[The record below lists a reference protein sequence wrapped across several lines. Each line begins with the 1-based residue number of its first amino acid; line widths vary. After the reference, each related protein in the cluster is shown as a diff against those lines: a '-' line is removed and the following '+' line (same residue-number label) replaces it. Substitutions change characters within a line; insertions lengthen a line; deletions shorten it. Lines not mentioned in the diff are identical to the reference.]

1 MSALTSFDALH
12 EPQSEDPPENVLSKI
27 FQRVKSTLST
37 SHTAPTPTP
46 PTSTAT
52 TTGVFPSSSSS
63 DRVNTTSASSSST
76 SLHAGST
83 ADAHLTTILNSAGG
97 NSNSNN
103 GISQLATVGQS
114 DQYLSRIHDKA
125 SSTTSSSTSTTGTS
139 ETGSWVVTSDS
150 ATSSNNN
157 SNNNGGTKTTLPNS
171 SNNNTGARHG
181 VLSTVDN
188 SMDKASVVRR
198 SYPATTSSTAPKRAS
213 SLFKVSTLDHS
224 IVQSDDTAPLSSL
237 APPVMSFSPAF
248 GGPSESVGAVMNR
261 PIDRDNSTTRDY
273 IHQTLGAKDA
283 SYDSDA
289 RSIRSFSSGHHKG
302 NSLTKVIR
310 RLRGEGVNKDY
321 WMADENAK
329 ECFGCSASFFVFR
342 RKHHCRICGH
352 IFCSKCAN
360 KIIPGAKLGYEGY
373 LRVCNYCLDIMQQ
386 YEQPE
391 NGPSDYTPGSSWPTP
406 IPPNIHGHFSQ
417 QLPMSPSTNTNQQ
430 ADGTPLD
437 GIRKFLHAG
446 SNLFLARSRS
456 NTTTGDQ
463 IDGNIAPFRR
473 SLALEDGHM
482 NDSVLDPEIAPFMG
496 EEDDDDGD
504 DLWPSN
510 SPNPMGFLS
519 LHGPHNDPSSDDDF
533 SDYGPRDK
541 TTPLRAPRAEDIRDM
556 FAKDRSPIN
565 RRISIKGNRPN
576 RNLSLSLKT
585 RGLLRPDGVESARS
599 PMDIRPSSPFLTS
612 GSQSLMHTNRHSRAA
627 SMVTSAVELNSA
639 SLQHMRRL
647 LRQLL
652 TRFEIDSADG
662 WEDVIMKLVLKVSN
676 SIQILGIMDVMQVV
690 KIKKIPGGTAQ
701 DTLYIDGVVCTKN
714 LAHKQMSRT
723 LQNPR
728 ILILKFALEYQ
739 RIENHFISLEPIV
752 KQEKEYLQHLVARI
766 VALSPHVVIVEK
778 TVSRL
783 ALELL
788 LTHNV
793 AVAYNVKPEVT
804 EAIAHSTGADIIL
817 SFDKLGKEPR
827 LGTCGTFEVKTFVH
841 ELIPNK
847 RKSYMFFQDCPGNL
861 FCSLVLR
868 GGCLETLN
876 RIKKVVRLM
885 VWVSYHLKLETSLM
899 SDQFAMTS
907 AMRDSQ
913 MADEEKVDISPDLD
927 ISRLQ
932 EYLIPYKK
940 TILSASP
947 FVRFNPPFLL
957 VQMIDDAEKLK
968 KIEQSATPSS
978 LREIGN
984 AKITF
989 ATSSATAIVTKST
1002 GRSQDSGFV
1011 EGAYIDISNDFQS
1024 KSKAWEDFLSTNIGP
1039 PHIAPFA
1046 YQNLTCLFSNVCTVT
1061 KATCDGPII
1070 RLIQYYVLDS
1080 DVTLANYLEQIC
1092 WEANYI
1098 CPSSSCDRP
1107 LRDHQRIYAHG
1118 DAKVVVTIEQWDSL
1132 TALKKDSI
1140 MMWSRCKVCNV
1151 ETPQVYISDDTKNYS
1166 FGKFLELIFYQT
1178 NLTCRANFCP
1188 HDINRNHVR
1197 YFGVDT
1203 QLVRIERIPIRL
1215 YDINFPPMLVR
1226 CKPEFSARTKNQELD
1241 LVRSLITRYWD
1252 SVMERIK
1259 NCIFDVVHPSKI
1271 EAAKQELLEMSRNV
1285 VVEKKAILQLLQQT
1299 YLNSAPTDTLAL
1311 NMVRIKL
1318 YEKAVGWNKTF
1329 GDFAREYFNPDRD
1342 FRRRT
1347 SQLRRLF
1354 DEKEFPVASDR
1365 AHHAGLMN
1373 DLPMTLDFEGN
1384 IESPYEDSY
1393 DFTPSDLPYLGSSPT
1408 LDIAKPKVEQGDVAA
1423 LENAIQTATS
1433 QIAFP
1438 FMEPKVTRRLSMN
1451 LMQEFRPKLTQT
1463 LTSESIL
1470 TVTDEDLNEKTKP
1483 KESPMPPVIPRIP
1496 LPASRQTTR
1505 VSSRLSMVS
1514 LPTFDPMSLMHPDR
1528 KDMQNPRSGVAGS
1541 TGVVSILPV
1550 HSGQASPHGA
1560 MRNLGERMI
1569 IPLARTPTSERPGAI
1584 SSSPS
1589 TSGKNPFFFNK
1600 PRARRPSDMPS
1611 SGSSSTTTSAV
1622 STLAAHERGY
1632 PSTNNLSSATSLSN
1646 RRSLYLARAQGGGIP
1661 IPTTNPSS
1669 SDPPGRHVIGNRHRA
1684 QTQPTAGPN
1693 GNARG
1698 RYVNPLS
1705 NRIQRPLETKLPAI
1719 EVFSSVNEATKEESD
1734 DDEDYQSEGEGDEPY
1749 QPRRGYTFS
1758 LIQTDAMD
1766 EALGSEDPS
1775 TMEATASMRNTN
1787 GAGGAGPGQ
1796 GSGNGDDF
1804 FIDPIMMMFLGDDDY
1819 TEDQQQQHQQKQ
1831 QASSTTGGATTN
1843 ARNHNASSSTV
1854 GSPPTKSSSVNMSV
1868 TGTLTAALAA
1878 ASKLQQLSEVAEG
1891 VERGSLMK
1899 TLSNFWQDRNS
1910 PNFTPLEYPMQP
1922 FEHVFHYSQIIV
1934 REDEPSSIIA
1944 LTLSSPQYVDKLKGI
1959 FRGDSTDADNS
1970 NNATAP
1976 MSTSG
1981 TATPAEEPGSYDSN
1995 GNSLMSSA
2003 SATEGIYEDIQVF
2016 DDSLLSEPGTHM
2028 KFPFLDGSTMLYCKI
2043 FYMEQF
2049 HALRKAAGCEY
2060 SYIQSLARCMKW
2072 DTTGGK
2078 SGSSFL
2084 KTRDDRFIMKQLSKI
2099 ELEAFI
2105 KFAPHYFRYMQE
2117 AIYHKQPTVLA
2128 KIFGFYRVGYKHGA
2142 LGRSMNMDVLIMENL
2157 FYDRKNLQVY
2167 DLKGSRRNR
2176 FVQPSGKENEV
2187 LLDENFIE
2195 YMSESPFFIR
2205 EHAKMQLNQS
2215 LVNDSQFLQ
2224 RFNIMDYSLLVA
2236 IADDKKELLVGIVDF
2251 IRPFTWD
2258 KKLES
2263 WVKDAVGSKEPTI
2276 VSPAQYKKRF
2286 RSAMN
2291 RHLDMVPDR
2300 WFGIETYFVDST
2312 VHRSI
2317 GRSQQYQLIKDTE
2330 QEYDRQQQQ
2339 QQQQQ
2344 KELGPEGYEQQKKQG
2359 QMQLHQHHQYSYEQ
2373 QRQQANRQGKGPS
2386 RGGGPEISQQHAH
2399 RHGDHTH
2406 YHQHHQHHH
2415 SRYSTSLLTD
2425 ERDGSGLSSRP
2436 SSSIVN

>member
-1 MSALTSFDALH
+1 
-12 EPQSEDPPENVLSKI
+12 
-27 FQRVKSTLST
+27 
-37 SHTAPTPTP
+37 
-46 PTSTAT
+46 
-52 TTGVFPSSSSS
+52 
-63 DRVNTTSASSSST
+63 
-76 SLHAGST
+76 
-83 ADAHLTTILNSAGG
+83 
-97 NSNSNN
+97 
-103 GISQLATVGQS
+103 
-114 DQYLSRIHDKA
+114 
-125 SSTTSSSTSTTGTS
+125 
-139 ETGSWVVTSDS
+139 
-150 ATSSNNN
+150 
-157 SNNNGGTKTTLPNS
+157 
-171 SNNNTGARHG
+171 
-181 VLSTVDN
+181 
-188 SMDKASVVRR
+188 
-198 SYPATTSSTAPKRAS
+198 
-213 SLFKVSTLDHS
+213 
-224 IVQSDDTAPLSSL
+224 
-237 APPVMSFSPAF
+237 
-248 GGPSESVGAVMNR
+248 
-261 PIDRDNSTTRDY
+261 
-273 IHQTLGAKDA
+273 
-283 SYDSDA
+283 
-289 RSIRSFSSGHHKG
+289 
-302 NSLTKVIR
+302 
-310 RLRGEGVNKDY
+310 
-321 WMADENAK
+321 MADENAK

-360 KIIPGAKLGYEGY
+360 KIIPGVKLGYEGY
-373 LRVCNYCLDIMQQ
+373 LRVCNYCLEILQQ

-391 NGPSDYTPGSSWPTP
+391 DNPSDYTTGSSWPTP
-406 IPPNIHGHFSQ
+406 IPPSIHGHFPQ
-417 QLPMSPSTNTNQQ
+417 QLPVSPSINSSQP
-430 ADGTPLD
+430 DGTPLD
-437 GIRKFLHAG
+437 GIRKLFHAG

-463 IDGNIAPFRR
+463 IDGSTVPFRR

-496 EEDDDDGD
+496 EEDEGDGNE
-504 DLWPSN
+504 LWPSN

-519 LHGPHNDPSSDDDF
+519 LHGPHYDLSSDDDF
-533 SDYGPRDK
+533 SDYGPREK
-541 TTPLRAPRAEDIRDM
+541 APLRAPRAEDIRDM

-576 RNLSLSLKT
+576 RTLSLSLKT
-585 RGLLRPDGVESARS
+585 RGLLRSDGSESARS
-599 PMDIRPSSPFLTS
+599 PMDIRPSSPFLS
-612 GSQSLMHTNRHSRAA
+612 AGSQSLMHTNRHSRAA
-627 SMVTSAVELNSA
+627 SVVTSAVELNHA

-652 TRFEIDSADG
+652 TRFEIDNADG
-662 WEDVIMKLVLKVSN
+662 WDDVIMKLVLKVSN
-676 SIQILGIMDVMQVV
+676 SIQILRGMDVMQAV

-701 DTLYIDGVVCTKN
+701 DTLYINGVVCTKN

-752 KQEKEYLQHLVARI
+752 KQEKEYLQHLVTRI
-766 VALSPHVVIVEK
+766 VALNPNVVIVEK

-793 AVAYNVKPEVT
+793 AVAYNVKPEVS

-817 SFDKLGKEPR
+817 SFDKLAKEPR

-885 VWVSYHLKLETSLM
+885 VWVSYNLKLETSLM

-907 AMRDSQ
+907 AMQESQ
-913 MADEEKVDISPDLD
+913 MADEERVDISPDPD

-932 EYLIPYKK
+932 ESLIPYKR

-989 ATSSATAIVTKST
+989 ATSSATTVVSKST

-1039 PHIAPFA
+1039 PHIVPFA
-1046 YQNLTCLFSNVCTVT
+1046 YQNLACLFSKVCAVT
-1061 KATCDGPII
+1061 KTTCEGPDV
-1070 RLIQYYVLDS
+1070 RLIHYYVLKS
-1080 DVTLANYLEQIC
+1080 DVTLATYLEQIC
-1092 WEANYI
+1092 WESNYT
-1098 CPSSSCDRP
+1098 CTAPSCDRP

-1118 DAKVVVTIEQWDSL
+1118 DAKVMVTVEQWDST
-1132 TALKKDSI
+1132 TAAKKDSI
-1140 MMWSRCKVCNV
+1140 MMWSQCKVCNV
-1151 ETPQVYISDDTKNYS
+1151 RTPQVYISDDTRNYS

-1178 NLTCRANFCP
+1178 NLTCRAKICP
-1188 HDINRNHVR
+1188 HDINRNHIR
-1197 YFGVDT
+1197 YFGLDT
-1203 QLVRIERIPIRL
+1203 LLVKVERIPIRL

-1226 CKPEFSARTKNQELD
+1226 CKPEFSVRTKNQDLD

-1318 YEKAVGWNKTF
+1318 YEKAVVWNKTF

-1342 FRRRT
+1342 FRRSTT

-1354 DEKEFPVASDR
+1354 DEKEFPMASDR

-1373 DLPMTLDFEGN
+1373 DLPMTLDSDGN

-1393 DFTPSDLPYLGSSPT
+1393 DFIPSDLPYLGSSPT

-1423 LENAIQTATS
+1423 LESAIQTATS

-1451 LMQEFRPKLTQT
+1451 LMQEFRPKLTQA

-1470 TVTDEDLNEKTKP
+1470 SVTDEDLNERIRP
-1483 KESPMPPVIPRIP
+1483 KESPVAPVIPRIP
-1496 LPASRQTTR
+1496 LPVSRQTTR

-1514 LPTFDPMSLMHPDR
+1514 LPTFDPMSIMQPER
-1528 KDMQNPRSGVAGS
+1528 KDTYSPRSGGTGS
-1541 TGVVSILPV
+1541 AGVVSILQ
-1550 HSGQASPHGA
+1550 SSPHSA
-1560 MRNLGERMI
+1560 MKHLGDRMI
-1569 IPLARTPTSERPGAI
+1569 IPLARTPTSERPG
-1584 SSSPS
+1584 SSSVSPS

-1600 PRARRPSDMPS
+1600 PRSRRPSDMPTT
-1611 SGSSSTTTSAV
+1611 GSSSTTSSTV
-1622 STLAAHERGY
+1622 STLTAQEKGY
-1632 PSTNNLSSATSLSN
+1632 PSTNSLSSTSLSN
-1646 RRSLYLARAQGGGIP
+1646 RRSLYLARAQGGGVP
-1661 IPTTNPSS
+1661 IPTTNSS
-1669 SDPPGRHVIGNRHRA
+1669 SNDPPSRPIIGNRNRA
-1684 QTQPTAGPN
+1684 QTQPIPGPN

-1749 QPRRGYTFS
+1749 QPSRGYTFS

-1766 EALGSEDPS
+1766 EALGSEDLS
-1775 TMEATASMRNTN
+1775 TMEVTASMRNPGGAFGSA
-1787 GAGGAGPGQ
+1787 GAGQ
-1796 GSGNGDDF
+1796 GLGNADDF
-1804 FIDPIMMMFLGDDDY
+1804 FVDPIMMMFLGDDDY
-1819 TEDQQQQHQQKQ
+1819 STEQQQQQQQKQ
-1831 QASSTTGGATTN
+1831 QALSTTGGATTN
-1843 ARNHNASSSTV
+1843 ARNHNASSSSV
-1854 GSPPTKSSSVNMSV
+1854 GSPPIKSSSVNMSV

-1922 FEHVFHYSQIIV
+1922 FEHVFSYSQIIV
-1934 REDEPSSIIA
+1934 REDEPSSIVA
-1944 LTLSSPQYVDKLKGI
+1944 LTLSSPQYVEKLKGI
-1959 FRGDSTDADNS
+1959 FRGDLTDADNS

-1981 TATPAEEPGSYDSN
+1981 TATPAEEHAAGSYDSA
-1995 GNSLMSSA
+1995 GNSLMSSSA
-2003 SATEGIYEDIQVF
+2003 SANEGIYEDIQVF

-2072 DTTGGK
+2072 DTSGGK
-2078 SGSSFL
+2078 SGSAFL
-2084 KTRDDRFIMKQLSKI
+2084 KTRDDRFIMKQLSKV

-2105 KFAPHYFRYMQE
+2105 KFAPHYFKYMQE
-2117 AIYHKQPTVLA
+2117 AIYHKVRLLW
-2128 KIFGFYRVGYKHGA
+2128 IIYRMPY
-2142 LGRSMNMDVLIMENL
+2142 SC
-2157 FYDRKNLQVY
+2157 
-2167 DLKGSRRNR
+2167 
-2176 FVQPSGKENEV
+2176 
-2187 LLDENFIE
+2187 
-2195 YMSESPFFIR
+2195 R
-2205 EHAKMQLNQS
+2205 E
-2215 LVNDSQFLQ
+2215 
-2224 RFNIMDYSLLVA
+2224 
-2236 IADDKKELLVGIVDF
+2236 
-2251 IRPFTWD
+2251 
-2258 KKLES
+2258 
-2263 WVKDAVGSKEPTI
+2263 
-2276 VSPAQYKKRF
+2276 
-2286 RSAMN
+2286 
-2291 RHLDMVPDR
+2291 
-2300 WFGIETYFVDST
+2300 
-2312 VHRSI
+2312 
-2317 GRSQQYQLIKDTE
+2317 
-2330 QEYDRQQQQ
+2330 
-2339 QQQQQ
+2339 
-2344 KELGPEGYEQQKKQG
+2344 
-2359 QMQLHQHHQYSYEQ
+2359 
-2373 QRQQANRQGKGPS
+2373 
-2386 RGGGPEISQQHAH
+2386 RGHDIP
-2399 RHGDHTH
+2399 
-2406 YHQHHQHHH
+2406 Y
-2415 SRYSTSLLTD
+2415 
-2425 ERDGSGLSSRP
+2425 
-2436 SSSIVN
+2436 

>member
-1 MSALTSFDALH
+1 MA
-12 EPQSEDPPENVLSKI
+12 
-27 FQRVKSTLST
+27 
-37 SHTAPTPTP
+37 
-46 PTSTAT
+46 
-52 TTGVFPSSSSS
+52 SSIVPS
-63 DRVNTTSASSSST
+63 DRAYTSLPSASSST
-76 SLHAGST
+76 LHAGA
-83 ADAHLTTILNSAGG
+83 ADAHLTAHISNT
-97 NSNSNN
+97 NSNQSTIVHSQTSN
-103 GISQLATVGQS
+103 SE
-114 DQYLSRIHDKA
+114 QYSTHIQDKA
-125 SSTTSSSTSTTGTS
+125 SSTASSTSTSGTS
-139 ETGSWVVTSDS
+139 ETGSWVVTSNS
-150 ATSSNNN
+150 ATGNGSSKSTLTNNN
-157 SNNNGGTKTTLPNS
+157 STNS
-171 SNNNTGARHG
+171 HGSNRSAARQGASP
-181 VLSTVDN
+181 VSSADDN
-188 SMDKASVVRR
+188 SKDRTSVVRR
-198 SYPATTSSTAPKRAS
+198 SYPASSTTPKRAS

-224 IVQSDDTAPLSSL
+224 IVQDDDTASLSSL
-237 APPVMSFSPAF
+237 APPVVSLSPAF
-248 GGPSESVGAVMNR
+248 GDQSEPTGALMIR
-261 PIDRDNSTTRDY
+261 PIDSRIVDHTR
-273 IHQTLGAKDA
+273 L
-283 SYDSDA
+283 
-289 RSIRSFSSGHHKG
+289 
-302 NSLTKVIR
+302 
-310 RLRGEGVNKDY
+310 
-321 WMADENAK
+321 
-329 ECFGCSASFFVFR
+329 SA
-342 RKHHCRICGH
+342 GH
-352 IFCSKCAN
+352 IFCSKCAS
-360 KIIPGAKLGYEGY
+360 KIIPGLKLGYDGY
-373 LRVCNYCLDIMQQ
+373 LRVCNYCLEIMQQ

-391 NGPSDYTPGSSWPTP
+391 NSQSDYTTGSSWSTP
-406 IPPNIHGHFSQ
+406 IPPSIHGHCPQ
-417 QLPMSPSTNTNQQ
+417 QLPVSPNINSAQ

-463 IDGNIAPFRR
+463 IDGSTAPFRR

-496 EEDDDDGD
+496 EDDEDDGD
-504 DLWPSN
+504 ELWPSN

-519 LHGPHNDPSSDDDF
+519 LHGPHSDLSSDDDF

-541 TTPLRAPRAEDIRDM
+541 TPLRAPRAEDIRDM

-565 RRISIKGNRPN
+565 RRISMKGTRPN

-585 RGLLRPDGVESARS
+585 RGLLRSDGSESARS
-599 PMDIRPSSPFLTS
+599 PMDIRPGSPFLSS
-612 GSQSLMHTNRHSRAA
+612 GPQSLMHTNRHSRAA
-627 SMVTSAVELNSA
+627 SMVTSAVELNNA

-652 TRFEIDSADG
+652 TRFEIDNADG
-662 WEDVIMKLVLKVSN
+662 WDDVIMKLVLKVSN
-676 SIQILGIMDVMQVV
+676 SIQILGGMDVMQVV
-690 KIKKIPGGTAQ
+690 KIKKIPGGSAQ

-714 LAHKQMSRT
+714 LAHKHMSRM

-766 VALSPHVVIVEK
+766 VALSPHIVIVEK

-788 LTHNV
+788 LAHNV
-793 AVAYNVKPEVT
+793 AVAYNVKPEVS
-804 EAIAHSTGADIIL
+804 EAIAHSTCADIIL
-817 SFDKLGKEPR
+817 SFDKLVKEPR

-885 VWVSYHLKLETSLM
+885 VWVSYNLKLETSLM
-899 SDQFAMTS
+899 NDQFAMTS
-907 AMRDSQ
+907 AMRESQ
-913 MADEEKVDISPDLD
+913 LADEERVDISTDPD

-932 EYLIPYKK
+932 EFLIPYKR

-989 ATSSATAIVTKST
+989 ATSSATAVANKST

-1039 PHIAPFA
+1039 PHIVPFA
-1046 YQNLTCLFSNVCTVT
+1046 YQNLTCLFSNVCSVT
-1061 KATCDGPII
+1061 KATCEGPII
-1070 RLIQYYVLDS
+1070 RLIQYYALDS

-1098 CPSSSCDRP
+1098 CPASSCDRP

-1118 DAKVVVTIEQWDSL
+1118 DAKVMVTVEQWDSM
-1132 TALKKDSI
+1132 TTVKKDSI

-1151 ETPQVYISDDTKNYS
+1151 ETPQVYISEDTRSYS

-1188 HDINRNHVR
+1188 HDINRNHIR
-1197 YFGVDT
+1197 YFGLDT
-1203 QLVRIERIPIRL
+1203 QLVKIERIPIRL

-1226 CKPEFSARTKNQELD
+1226 CKPEFSVRTKNQDLD

-1318 YEKAVGWNKTF
+1318 YEKAVVWNKTF

-1342 FRRRT
+1342 FRRSTT

-1354 DEKEFPVASDR
+1354 DEKEFPMASDR

-1373 DLPMTLDFEGN
+1373 DLPMTLDSDGN
-1384 IESPYEDSY
+1384 VESPYEDSY

-1408 LDIAKPKVEQGDVAA
+1408 LDVAKPKVEQGDVAA
-1423 LENAIQTATS
+1423 LESAIQTATS

-1451 LMQEFRPKLTQT
+1451 LMQEFRPKLTQA
-1463 LTSESIL
+1463 LTSDSIL
-1470 TVTDEDLNEKTKP
+1470 TVTNEDLNEKVKP
-1483 KESPMPPVIPRIP
+1483 KESPALPVIPRIP
-1496 LPASRQTTR
+1496 LPVSSRQTTR

-1514 LPTFDPMSLMHPDR
+1514 LPTFDPMSLMQPER
-1528 KDMQNPRSGVAGS
+1528 KEAQNPRSGVVGS
-1541 TGVVSILPV
+1541 TGIVSVLPV
-1550 HSGQASPHGA
+1550 HSGPSSPHSA
-1560 MRNLGERMI
+1560 MRHLGDRMI
-1569 IPLARTPTSERPGAI
+1569 IPLARTPTSERPGSGSA
-1584 SSSPS
+1584 SPS
-1589 TSGKNPFFFNK
+1589 NSGKNPFFFNK
-1600 PRARRPSDMPS
+1600 PRSRRPSDMPS
-1611 SGSSSTTTSAV
+1611 FGSNSTTSSAV
-1622 STLAAHERGY
+1622 LTLTTQEKGY
-1632 PSTNNLSSATSLSN
+1632 PSTNSLSSTSLSN

-1661 IPTTNPSS
+1661 IPTTNSS
-1669 SDPPGRHVIGNRHRA
+1669 SNDPPSRPIIGNRSRS
-1684 QTQPTAGPN
+1684 QTQPMPGPN

-1719 EVFSSVNEATKEESD
+1719 EVFASVNEATKEESD

-1749 QPRRGYTFS
+1749 QPSRGYTFS

-1766 EALGSEDPS
+1766 EALGSEDLS
-1775 TMEATASMRNTN
+1775 TMEATASMRN
-1787 GAGGAGPGQ
+1787 AGGATGGSGSGQ

-1804 FIDPIMMMFLGDDDY
+1804 FVDPIMMMFLGDDDY
-1819 TEDQQQQHQQKQ
+1819 STEQQQQQQQKQ
-1831 QASSTTGGATTN
+1831 QALSTTGGATTN
-1843 ARNHNASSSTV
+1843 ARNHNASSSSV
-1854 GSPPTKSSSVNMSV
+1854 GSPPIKSSSVNMSV

-1922 FEHVFHYSQIIV
+1922 FEHVFPYSQIIV
-1934 REDEPSSIIA
+1934 REDEPSSIVA
-1944 LTLSSPQYVDKLKGI
+1944 LTLSSPQYVEKLKGI

-1981 TATPAEEPGSYDSN
+1981 TATPAEEHAAGSYDSS
-1995 GNSLMSSA
+1995 GNSLMSSSA
-2003 SATEGIYEDIQVF
+2003 SANEGIYEHIQVF

-2072 DTTGGK
+2072 DATGGK
-2078 SGSSFL
+2078 SGSAFL
-2084 KTRDDRFIMKQLSKI
+2084 KTRDDRFIMKQLSKV

-2105 KFAPHYFRYMQE
+2105 KFAPHYFKYMQE

-2142 LGRSMNMDVLIMENL
+2142 LGRSMNMDVLVMENL
-2157 FYDRKNLQVY
+2157 FYDRKNLQIY

-2205 EHAKMQLNQS
+2205 EHAKMQLYQS
-2215 LVNDSQFLQ
+2215 LVNDSHFLQ

-2236 IADDKKELLVGIVDF
+2236 IADDKQELLVGIVDF

-2276 VSPAQYKKRF
+2276 VSPAQYRKRF

-2300 WFGIETYFVDST
+2300 WFGIETYFAGSS

-2317 GRSQQYQLIKDTE
+2317 GRSQHYQSIKDSEREYE
-2330 QEYDRQQQQ
+2330 QEQQQRDWGVD
-2339 QQQQQ
+2339 
-2344 KELGPEGYEQQKKQG
+2344 EYEQQKQG
-2359 QMQLHQHHQYSYEQ
+2359 QMQLHQHHQYSYE
-2373 QRQQANRQGKGPS
+2373 RQQANRHGKGPS
-2386 RGGGPEISQQHAH
+2386 KGPETQQQQQQQQQQHAH
-2399 RHGDHTH
+2399 RHRDHIH
-2406 YHQHHQHHH
+2406 YHQHHHH
-2415 SRYSTSLLTD
+2415 SRHSTSLLTAD
-2425 ERDGSGLSSRP
+2425 EHDGSGHSSRP
-2436 SSSIVN
+2436 SSSLFHAAR

>member
-12 EPQSEDPPENVLSKI
+12 EPPSQSEDPPENVLSKI
-27 FQRVKSTLST
+27 FQRVKFTLST
-37 SHTAPTPTP
+37 SYAAPTPTP
-46 PTSTAT
+46 PSSTV
-52 TTGVFPSSSSS
+52 TTGIPSSASS
-63 DRVNTTSASSSST
+63 DRVNTTSLSPSASVAASSSST
-76 SLHAGST
+76 NLHAGST
-83 ADAHLTTILNSAGG
+83 ADTHLTAKLNSTSN
-97 NSNSNN
+97 NSNSQLSTVQPHSNN
-103 GISQLATVGQS
+103 SS
-114 DQYLSRIHDKA
+114 EQYLSRIHDKA
-125 SSTTSSSTSTTGTS
+125 SSTASSSTSTTGTS
-139 ETGSWVVTSDS
+139 ETGSWVVTSDTRQGISS
-150 ATSSNNN
+150 AE
-157 SNNNGGTKTTLPNS
+157 
-171 SNNNTGARHG
+171 
-181 VLSTVDN
+181 DN
-188 SMDKASVVRR
+188 SKDKANLVRR
-198 SYPATTSSTAPKRAS
+198 SYSTPAASSTTPKRAS

-224 IVQSDDTAPLSSL
+224 IVQDDDSASLSSL
-237 APPVMSFSPAF
+237 APPVVSFSPAF
-248 GGPSESVGAVMNR
+248 GDQSEPVGTMMVR
-261 PIDRDNSTTRDY
+261 PIDSRIVDHTRLSAGDNSTTRDY
-273 IHQTLGAKDA
+273 IHQTLGTKDA

-289 RSIRSFSSGHHKG
+289 RSIRSFSSGHQKG

-360 KIIPGAKLGYEGY
+360 KIIPGAKLGYDGY

-406 IPPNIHGHFSQ
+406 IPSNVHGHFPQ
-417 QLPMSPSTNTNQQ
+417 QLSMSSSTNSTQQ
-430 ADGTPLD
+430 VDGTPLD

-463 IDGNIAPFRR
+463 IDGSIVPFRK

-496 EEDDDDGD
+496 EEDEDEGD

-519 LHGPHNDPSSDDDF
+519 LHGPHSDLSSDDDF

-585 RGLLRPDGVESARS
+585 RGLLRSDGSESARS
-599 PMDIRPSSPFLTS
+599 PMDIRPGSPFLTP

-627 SMVTSAVELNSA
+627 SMITSAVELNSA
-639 SLQHMRRL
+639 SLQHMRCL

-652 TRFEIDSADG
+652 TRSEIDSADG

-676 SIQILGIMDVMQVV
+676 SIQILGFMDVMQVV

-817 SFDKLGKEPR
+817 SFDKLVKEPR
-827 LGTCGTFEVKTFVH
+827 LGTCGIFEVKTFVH

-899 SDQFAMTS
+899 NDQFAMTS

-913 MADEEKVDISPDLD
+913 MVDEEKVNISSDPD

-932 EYLIPYKK
+932 ESLIPYKK

-957 VQMIDDAEKLK
+957 VQMIGDAEKLK

-1011 EGAYIDISNDFQS
+1011 EGTYIDISNDFQS

-1039 PHIAPFA
+1039 SHIVPFA
-1046 YQNLTCLFSNVCTVT
+1046 YQNLTFLFSNICTVSR
-1061 KATCDGPII
+1061 ATCEGPKI
-1070 RLIQYYVLDS
+1070 RLIQYYDLDS
-1080 DVTLANYLEQIC
+1080 DVTLANYLEQMC
-1092 WEANYI
+1092 WEANFI
-1098 CPSSSCDRP
+1098 CPASSCDRP

-1132 TALKKDSI
+1132 TTLKKDSI

-1318 YEKAVGWNKTF
+1318 YEKAVAWNKTF

-1342 FRRRT
+1342 FRRSTT

-1373 DLPMTLDFEGN
+1373 DLPMTLDSDGN

-1393 DFTPSDLPYLGSSPT
+1393 DFRPSDLPYLGSSPT
-1408 LDIAKPKVEQGDVAA
+1408 LDVAKPKVEQGDVAA
-1423 LENAIQTATS
+1423 LESAIQTATS

-1451 LMQEFRPKLTQT
+1451 LMQEFRPKLTQA
-1463 LTSESIL
+1463 LTSDSIL
-1470 TVTDEDLNEKTKP
+1470 TVTDEDLNEKAKV
-1483 KESPMPPVIPRIP
+1483 KESPTAPVIPRIP
-1496 LPASRQTTR
+1496 LPVSSRQTTR

-1528 KDMQNPRSGVAGS
+1528 KDMQNLRTGAAGS
-1541 TGVVSILPV
+1541 TGVVSIPPV

-1560 MRNLGERMI
+1560 MKNLGERMI
-1569 IPLARTPTSERPGAI
+1569 IPLARTPTSERPG
-1584 SSSPS
+1584 SSSGSPT

-1600 PRARRPSDMPS
+1600 PRTRRPSEMPS
-1611 SGSSSTTTSAV
+1611 SGFSSVTSSAV
-1622 STLAAHERGY
+1622 STLAAHERGN
-1632 PSTNNLSSATSLSN
+1632 PSTNSLSSTTSLSN

-1661 IPTTNPSS
+1661 IPTSNSS
-1669 SDPPGRHVIGNRHRA
+1669 SNDPPSRPILGNRNRA
-1684 QTQPTAGPN
+1684 QTQPTIGPN

-1698 RYVNPLS
+1698 RYA
-1705 NRIQRPLETKLPAI
+1705 NRTQRPLETKLPAI
-1719 EVFSSVNEATKEESD
+1719 EVFSSVNEATKDESD
-1734 DDEDYQSEGEGDEPY
+1734 DDDDYQSEGEGDEFY

-1775 TMEATASMRNTN
+1775 TMEGTASMRNTG
-1787 GAGGAGPGQ
+1787 GAVGGAGAGQ
-1796 GSGNGDDF
+1796 ASGNGDDF
-1804 FIDPIMMMFLGDDDY
+1804 FVDPIMMMFLGDDDY
-1819 TEDQQQQHQQKQ
+1819 STDRRQQQQQKQ
-1831 QASSTTGGATTN
+1831 QALSTTGGATTN

-1854 GSPPTKSSSVNMSV
+1854 GSPPVKSSSVNMSV

-1878 ASKLQQLSEVAEG
+1878 ASKLQQLSEVADG

-1922 FEHVFHYSQIIV
+1922 FEHVFSYSQIIV

-1981 TATPAEEPGSYDSN
+1981 TATPAEEHTTGSYDSN
-1995 GNSLMSSA
+1995 GNSLMSLA
-2003 SATEGIYEDIQVF
+2003 SATEGIYEDIQVS

-2028 KFPFLDGSTMLYCKI
+2028 KFPFLNGSTMLYCKI

-2105 KFAPHYFRYMQE
+2105 KFAPHYFRYMKE
-2117 AIYHKQPTVLA
+2117 AIYNKQPTVLA

-2157 FYDRKNLQVY
+2157 FYDRKNLQIY

-2205 EHAKMQLNQS
+2205 EHAKMQLHQS
-2215 LVNDSQFLQ
+2215 LFNDSQFLQ

-2286 RSAMN
+2286 RSAMH

-2300 WFGIETYFVDST
+2300 WFGIETYFAGST

-2317 GRSQQYQLIKDTE
+2317 GRSQQYQSIKE
-2330 QEYDRQQQQ
+2330 SELEYE

-2344 KELGPEGYEQQKKQG
+2344 KQQKEWGPEGDMQQKQG
-2359 QMQLHQHHQYSYEQ
+2359 QMQLHQHHQYLYEQ
-2373 QRQQANRQGKGPS
+2373 QRQETNRQGEGPS
-2386 RGGGPEISQQHAH
+2386 RGGWSEMSQQHAH
-2399 RHGDHTH
+2399 RHGDHIH
-2406 YHQHHQHHH
+2406 YHQHHHHH
-2415 SRYSTSLLTD
+2415 SRYSTSLLMAD
-2425 ERDGSGLSSRP
+2425 ERDGSGYPSRP
-2436 SSSIVN
+2436 SSSLVP

>member
-12 EPQSEDPPENVLSKI
+12 EPQEEPPENVLSKI

-37 SHTAPTPTP
+37 SYTAPVPGTTAATPG
-46 PTSTAT
+46 T
-52 TTGVFPSSSSS
+52 TTVPSSSS
-63 DRVNTTSASSSST
+63 DRVNTLPPSVPSSSMLLHVGTADSHLTAGISSTSISQSSVTLSQNSGPEQYTGRVHDKGSGSSSSTLTSASS
-76 SLHAGST
+76 
-83 ADAHLTTILNSAGG
+83 
-97 NSNSNN
+97 
-103 GISQLATVGQS
+103 
-114 DQYLSRIHDKA
+114 YL
-125 SSTTSSSTSTTGTS
+125 GTS
-139 ETGSWVVTSDS
+139 DTGSWVVTPDS
-150 ATSSNNN
+150 TTTNGNAKSALTNNKDTINN
-157 SNNNGGTKTTLPNS
+157 SNSNKSTAARQSVPAVSGSDDNGK
-171 SNNNTGARHG
+171 
-181 VLSTVDN
+181 
-188 SMDKASVVRR
+188 DKASMVRR
-198 SYPATTSSTAPKRAS
+198 SYPMASLTAPKRAS

-224 IVQSDDTAPLSSL
+224 IVQDDDTAPLSSL
-237 APPVMSFSPAF
+237 APPIVSLSPAF
-248 GGPSESVGAVMNR
+248 GDQMESSGAVMIR
-261 PIDRDNSTTRDY
+261 SIDSRIVDHTRLSAGDNSTTRDY

-289 RSIRSFSSGHHKG
+289 RSIRSFSSGHQKG

-360 KIIPGAKLGYEGY
+360 KIIPGAKLGYDGY
-373 LRVCNYCLDIMQQ
+373 LRVCNYCLDIMQE

-391 NGPSDYTPGSSWPTP
+391 NGSGDYTTGSSWSTP
-406 IPPNIHGHFSQ
+406 IPPNIHGHFPQ
-417 QLPMSPSTNTNQQ
+417 QVPMSPSINTTQ

-496 EEDDDDGD
+496 EDDEDEGD

-519 LHGPHNDPSSDDDF
+519 LHGPHSDFSSDDDF
-533 SDYGPRDK
+533 SDYGPREK
-541 TTPLRAPRAEDIRDM
+541 TPIRPPRAEDIRDM
-556 FAKDRSPIN
+556 FAKDRSPMN

-585 RGLLRPDGVESARS
+585 RGLLRSDGTESARS
-599 PMDIRPSSPFLTS
+599 PMDIRPGSPFLTS
-612 GSQSLMHTNRHSRAA
+612 NSQALKHTSRHSRAA
-627 SMVTSAVELNSA
+627 SMVTNAAELNRA

-652 TRFEIDSADG
+652 TRFEINNADD
-662 WEDVIMKLVLKVSN
+662 WDDVIMKLVLKVSN
-676 SIQILGIMDVMQVV
+676 SIQILGGMDVMQVV

-701 DTLYIDGVVCTKN
+701 DSLYIDGVVCTKN

-728 ILILKFALEYQ
+728 ILILRFALEYQ
-739 RIENHFISLEPIV
+739 RVESRFISLEPIV

-804 EAIAHSTGADIIL
+804 EAISHSTGADIIL
-817 SFDKLGKEPR
+817 SFDKLVKEPR

-868 GGCLETLN
+868 GGSLETLN

-885 VWVSYHLKLETSLM
+885 VWVSYNLKLETSLM
-899 SDQFAMTS
+899 NDQFAMTS
-907 AMRDSQ
+907 EVREAQ
-913 MADEEKVDISPDLD
+913 LAEEEKVEISTDAD

-932 EYLIPYKK
+932 EFLIPYKR

-947 FVRFNPPFLL
+947 FVRFNPPFVLM
-957 VQMIDDAEKLK
+957 QMIEDAEKLK

-989 ATSSATAIVTKST
+989 ATSNATAIVTKST

-1011 EGAYIDISNDFQS
+1011 EGAYIDISNDFQA
-1024 KSKAWEDFLSTNIGP
+1024 KSKAWEDFLSINIGP
-1039 PHIAPFA
+1039 PHIVPFA
-1046 YQNLTCLFSNVCTVT
+1046 YQNLAYLFSNVCAVT
-1061 KATCDGPII
+1061 KTTCVGPVI
-1070 RLIQYYVLDS
+1070 RLIQYYARES
-1080 DVTLANYLEQIC
+1080 DVTLASYLEQIC
-1092 WEANYI
+1092 LEANFV
-1098 CPSSSCDRP
+1098 CTSPSCDRP
-1107 LRDHQRIYAHG
+1107 LFDHQRIYAHG
-1118 DAKVVVTIEQWDSL
+1118 DAKVVVTVKQWNSL
-1132 TALKKDSI
+1132 TTLKKDSI
-1140 MMWSRCKVCNV
+1140 MMWSRCRVCNV

-1166 FGKFLELIFYQT
+1166 FGKFLELIYYQT
-1178 NLTCRANFCP
+1178 NLKCRANFCP
-1188 HDINRNHVR
+1188 HDINRNHIR
-1197 YFGVDT
+1197 YFGLDT
-1203 QLVRIERIPIRL
+1203 QLVKIERVPIQL

-1226 CKPEFSARTKNQELD
+1226 CKPEFSARTKNQDLD
-1241 LVRSLITRYWD
+1241 LVRSLITKYWD

-1318 YEKAVGWNKTF
+1318 YEKAVMWNKTF

-1342 FRRRT
+1342 FRRSTT

-1373 DLPMTLDFEGN
+1373 DLPMTLDSDGN
-1384 IESPYEDSY
+1384 VESPYEDSC
-1393 DFTPSDLPYLGSSPT
+1393 DFTPSDLPYLGTSPT
-1408 LDIAKPKVEQGDVAA
+1408 LDVTKPKVEQGDVAA
-1423 LENAIQTATS
+1423 LESAIEKATS

-1451 LMQEFRPKLTQT
+1451 LMQEFRPKLMHA
-1463 LTSESIL
+1463 LTSDSIL
-1470 TVTDEDLNEKTKP
+1470 TVTDEDLHEKTKP
-1483 KESPMPPVIPRIP
+1483 KESPVVPVIPRIP
-1496 LPASRQTTR
+1496 LPVSSRQTTR
-1505 VSSRLSMVS
+1505 VSSRLSM
-1514 LPTFDPMSLMHPDR
+1514 TFDPMSLMQSER
-1528 KDMQNPRSGVAGS
+1528 KDTCSPRSGVAGS
-1541 TGVVSILPV
+1541 TGVVSILPM
-1550 HSGQASPHGA
+1550 HSGPSSPVGT
-1560 MRNLGERMI
+1560 RNLGDRMI
-1569 IPLARTPTSERPGAI
+1569 IPLARTPTSERPG
-1584 SSSPS
+1584 SSSSS
-1589 TSGKNPFFFNK
+1589 TSGKNPFFYNK

-1611 SGSSSTTTSAV
+1611 SGSSPTASSAM
-1622 STLAAHERGY
+1622 STLTAQERGY
-1632 PSTNNLSSATSLSN
+1632 PSTNSLSSTSLSN

-1661 IPTTNPSS
+1661 IPTTNSTSTDTPTR
-1669 SDPPGRHVIGNRHRA
+1669 PIIGNRGRA
-1684 QTQPTAGPN
+1684 QTQPMPGPN
-1693 GNARG
+1693 GIARG
-1698 RYVNPLS
+1698 RFGNALS
-1705 NRIQRPLETKLPAI
+1705 NRNQRPLETKLPAI

-1775 TMEATASMRNTN
+1775 TMEAAASMRNN
-1787 GAGGAGPGQ
+1787 GGAGGGAGAGQ
-1796 GSGNGDDF
+1796 ASGSGDDF
-1804 FIDPIMMMFLGDDDY
+1804 FVDPVMMMFLGEDDY
-1819 TEDQQQQHQQKQ
+1819 SSDQQQQQQQKQ
-1831 QASSTTGGATTN
+1831 QALSTTGGATTN
-1843 ARNHNASSSTV
+1843 ARSQNASSST
-1854 GSPPTKSSSVNMSV
+1854 SSSVNMSV

-1878 ASKLQQLSEVAEG
+1878 ASKLQQLGEVVEG
-1891 VERGSLMK
+1891 GERGSLIK
-1899 TLSNFWQDRNS
+1899 TLSNFWMDRNS
-1910 PNFTPLEYPMQP
+1910 PNFTPLDYPLQP
-1922 FEHVFHYSQIIV
+1922 FEHVFNYSQIIV

-1944 LTLSSPQYVDKLKGI
+1944 LTLSSPQYVEKLKGI

-1970 NNATAP
+1970 NSATAP

-1981 TATPAEEPGSYDSN
+1981 TATPAEENTAGSYDSN
-1995 GNSLMSSA
+1995 GNLLSSSA
-2003 SATEGIYEDIQVF
+2003 SATEGIYEDIQVSN
-2016 DDSLLSEPGTHM
+2016 DSLLSEPGTHI
-2028 KFPFLDGSTMLYCKI
+2028 KFSFQDGSTMLYCKI

-2084 KTRDDRFIMKQLSKI
+2084 KTRDDRFIMKQLSKV

-2105 KFAPHYFRYMQE
+2105 KFAPHYFEYMQK

-2128 KIFGFYRVGYKHGA
+2128 KIFGFYRVGYKYGA

-2157 FYDRKNLQVY
+2157 FYDRKNLQIY

-2176 FVQPSGKENEV
+2176 FVQPSGRENEV

-2195 YMSESPFFIR
+2195 FMSESPFFIR
-2205 EHAKMQLNQS
+2205 EHAKMQLMQS
-2215 LVNDSQFLQ
+2215 LVNDSHFLQ
-2224 RFNIMDYSLLVA
+2224 QFNIMDYSLLVA

-2276 VSPAQYKKRF
+2276 VSPAQYRKRF
-2286 RSAMN
+2286 RSAMS

-2300 WFGIETYFVDST
+2300 WFGIEAYFAGST

-2317 GRSQQYQLIKDTE
+2317 GRSQHYQSIKDSE
-2330 QEYDRQQQQ
+2330 REYERDQRQREWGPDEYG
-2339 QQQQQ
+2339 Q
-2344 KELGPEGYEQQKKQG
+2344 KQQG

-2373 QRQQANRQGKGPS
+2373 QREHASRQGRGPS
-2386 RGGGPEISQQHAH
+2386 RGGSESSQQQQQQHAH
-2399 RHGDHTH
+2399 RHRDHIH
-2406 YHQHHQHHH
+2406 YHQHHHHH
-2415 SRYSTSLLTD
+2415 SRHSTSLQTMD
-2425 ERDGSGLSSRP
+2425 ERDGSVPGSRPLSSLH
-2436 SSSIVN
+2436 

>member
-1 MSALTSFDALH
+1 MD
-12 EPQSEDPPENVLSKI
+12 
-27 FQRVKSTLST
+27 
-37 SHTAPTPTP
+37 
-46 PTSTAT
+46 
-52 TTGVFPSSSSS
+52 
-63 DRVNTTSASSSST
+63 
-76 SLHAGST
+76 
-83 ADAHLTTILNSAGG
+83 
-97 NSNSNN
+97 
-103 GISQLATVGQS
+103 
-114 DQYLSRIHDKA
+114 SRI
-125 SSTTSSSTSTTGTS
+125 
-139 ETGSWVVTSDS
+139 
-150 ATSSNNN
+150 
-157 SNNNGGTKTTLPNS
+157 
-171 SNNNTGARHG
+171 
-181 VLSTVDN
+181 VDHTRLY
-188 SMDKASVVRR
+188 A
-198 SYPATTSSTAPKRAS
+198 
-213 SLFKVSTLDHS
+213 
-224 IVQSDDTAPLSSL
+224 
-237 APPVMSFSPAF
+237 
-248 GGPSESVGAVMNR
+248 G
-261 PIDRDNSTTRDY
+261 DNSTTRDY

-289 RSIRSFSSGHHKG
+289 RSIRSFSSGHQKG

-329 ECFGCSASFFVFR
+329 ECFG
-342 RKHHCRICGH
+342 H

-373 LRVCNYCLDIMQQ
+373 LRVCNYCLEIMQQ

-391 NGPSDYTPGSSWPTP
+391 NNPSDYTTGSSWPTP
-406 IPPNIHGHFSQ
+406 IPPSIHGHFPQ
-417 QLPMSPSTNTNQQ
+417 QPPMSPSINSSQP
-430 ADGTPLD
+430 DGTPLD
-437 GIRKFLHAG
+437 GIRKFFHAG

-456 NTTTGDQ
+456 NTATGDQ
-463 IDGNIAPFRR
+463 IDGSTVPFRR

-496 EEDDDDGD
+496 EEDEDDGD
-504 DLWPSN
+504 ELWPSN

-519 LHGPHNDPSSDDDF
+519 LHGPHDDLSSDDDF
-533 SDYGPRDK
+533 SDYGPREK
-541 TTPLRAPRAEDIRDM
+541 ASLRAPRAEDIRDM

-565 RRISIKGNRPN
+565 RRISIKGNRPS

-585 RGLLRPDGVESARS
+585 RGLLRPDGSESTRS
-599 PMDIRPSSPFLTS
+599 PMDIRPGSPFLSS
-612 GSQSLMHTNRHSRAA
+612 GPQSLMHTNRHSRAA
-627 SMVTSAVELNSA
+627 SMVTSAVELNNA

-652 TRFEIDSADG
+652 TRFEIDNADG
-662 WEDVIMKLVLKVSN
+662 WDDVIMKLVLKVSN
-676 SIQILGIMDVMQVV
+676 SIQILRGMDVMQVV

-752 KQEKEYLQHLVARI
+752 KQEKEYLQHLVTRI
-766 VALSPHVVIVEK
+766 VALSPNVVIVEK

-793 AVAYNVKPEVT
+793 AVAYNVKPEVS

-817 SFDKLGKEPR
+817 SFDKLAKEPR

-885 VWVSYHLKLETSLM
+885 VWVSYNLKLETSLM
-899 SDQFAMTS
+899 NDQFAMTS
-907 AMRDSQ
+907 VMGESQ
-913 MADEEKVDISPDLD
+913 MADEERVDISTDPD

-932 EYLIPYKK
+932 ESLIPYKR

-957 VQMIDDAEKLK
+957 VQMINDAEKLK
-968 KIEQSATPSS
+968 KIEQTATPSS

-989 ATSSATAIVTKST
+989 ATSNTTAVVNKST

-1039 PHIAPFA
+1039 PHIVPFA
-1046 YQNLTCLFSNVCTVT
+1046 YQNLACLFSNVCAVT
-1061 KATCDGPII
+1061 KATCEGPII
-1070 RLIQYYVLDS
+1070 RLIQYYVLNS
-1080 DVTLANYLEQIC
+1080 DVTLATYLERIC
-1092 WEANYI
+1092 WEANYP
-1098 CPSSSCDRP
+1098 CTTPSCDRP

-1118 DAKVVVTIEQWDSL
+1118 DAKVMVTVEQWDSV
-1132 TALKKDSI
+1132 TTVKKDSI

-1151 ETPQVYISDDTKNYS
+1151 ETPQVYISDDTRNYS

-1188 HDINRNHVR
+1188 HDINRNHIR
-1197 YFGVDT
+1197 FFGLDT
-1203 QLVRIERIPIRL
+1203 QLVKVERIPIRL

-1226 CKPEFSARTKNQELD
+1226 CKPEFSVRTKNQDLD

-1271 EAAKQELLEMSRNV
+1271 EAAKQELLE
-1285 VVEKKAILQLLQQT
+1285 I
-1299 YLNSAPTDTLAL
+1299 APTDTLAL

-1318 YEKAVGWNKTF
+1318 YEKAVVWNKTF

-1342 FRRRT
+1342 FRRSTT

-1354 DEKEFPVASDR
+1354 DEKEFPMAADR

-1373 DLPMTLDFEGN
+1373 DLPMTLDSDGN

-1393 DFTPSDLPYLGSSPT
+1393 DFMPSDLPYLGSSPT

-1423 LENAIQTATS
+1423 LESAIQTATS

-1451 LMQEFRPKLTQT
+1451 LMQEFRPKLTQA
-1463 LTSESIL
+1463 LTSDSIL
-1470 TVTDEDLNEKTKP
+1470 SVTDEDLSEKVKP
-1483 KESPMPPVIPRIP
+1483 KELLVTPVIPRIP

-1514 LPTFDPMSLMHPDR
+1514 LPTFDPMSLMQPER
-1528 KDMQNPRSGVAGS
+1528 KDTYSPRSGVAGS
-1541 TGVVSILPV
+1541 TGVVSILQ
-1550 HSGQASPHGA
+1550 SSPHSA
-1560 MRNLGERMI
+1560 MRHLGDRMI
-1569 IPLARTPTSERPGAI
+1569 IPLARTPTSERPG
-1584 SSSPS
+1584 SSSGSPS

-1600 PRARRPSDMPS
+1600 PRSRRPSDMPS
-1611 SGSSSTTTSAV
+1611 SGSSSTTSSTV
-1622 STLAAHERGY
+1622 STLTVQEKGY
-1632 PSTNNLSSATSLSN
+1632 PSTNSLSSTSLSN

-1661 IPTTNPSS
+1661 IPTTHSS
-1669 SDPPGRHVIGNRHRA
+1669 SNDPPSRPIIGNRNRA
-1684 QTQPTAGPN
+1684 QTQPIPGPN

-1749 QPRRGYTFS
+1749 QPSRGYTFS

-1766 EALGSEDPS
+1766 EALGTEDLS
-1775 TMEATASMRNTN
+1775 TMEASASMRNA
-1787 GAGGAGPGQ
+1787 GGPVGGAGPGQ

-1804 FIDPIMMMFLGDDDY
+1804 FVDPIMMMFLGDDDY
-1819 TEDQQQQHQQKQ
+1819 STEQQQQQQQKQ
-1831 QASSTTGGATTN
+1831 QALSTTGGATTN
-1843 ARNHNASSSTV
+1843 ARHHNASSSTV
-1854 GSPPTKSSSVNMSV
+1854 GSPPIKSSSVNMSV
-1868 TGTLTAALAA
+1868 TGTLSAALAA

-1922 FEHVFHYSQIIV
+1922 FEHVFPYSQIIV
-1934 REDEPSSIIA
+1934 REDEPSSIVA
-1944 LTLSSPQYVDKLKGI
+1944 LTLSSPQYVEKLKGI

-1981 TATPAEEPGSYDSN
+1981 TATPAEEHAAGSYDSTA
-1995 GNSLMSSA
+1995 NSLMSSSA
-2003 SATEGIYEDIQVF
+2003 SANEGIYEDIQVF

-2028 KFPFLDGSTMLYCKI
+2028 KFPFLDGTTMLYCKI

-2072 DTTGGK
+2072 DTSGGK
-2078 SGSSFL
+2078 SGSAFL
-2084 KTRDDRFIMKQLSKI
+2084 KTRDDRFIMKQLSKV

-2105 KFAPHYFRYMQE
+2105 KFAPHYFKYMQE

-2142 LGRSMNMDVLIMENL
+2142 LGRSMNMDVLVMENL

-2176 FVQPSGKENEV
+2176 FVQPSGRENEV

-2224 RFNIMDYSLLVA
+2224 MFNIMDYSLLVA
-2236 IADDKKELLVGIVDF
+2236 IADDKQELLVGIVDF

-2276 VSPAQYKKRF
+2276 VSPAQYRKRF

-2291 RHLDMVPDR
+2291 RHLDM
-2300 WFGIETYFVDST
+2300 
-2312 VHRSI
+2312 
-2317 GRSQQYQLIKDTE
+2317 
-2330 QEYDRQQQQ
+2330 
-2339 QQQQQ
+2339 
-2344 KELGPEGYEQQKKQG
+2344 
-2359 QMQLHQHHQYSYEQ
+2359 
-2373 QRQQANRQGKGPS
+2373 
-2386 RGGGPEISQQHAH
+2386 QQHAH
-2399 RHGDHTH
+2399 RHRNHIH
-2406 YHQHHQHHH
+2406 YHQHHHH
-2415 SRYSTSLLTD
+2415 SRHSTSLQTGD
-2425 ERDGSGLSSRP
+2425 ERDGSSYSSRP
-2436 SSSIVN
+2436 VSTLLR

>member
-12 EPQSEDPPENVLSKI
+12 EPPSHSEDLPENVLSKI

-37 SHTAPTPTP
+37 SYTAPVPA
-46 PTSTAT
+46 TAT
-52 TTGVFPSSSSS
+52 VAPT
-63 DRVNTTSASSSST
+63 ASSTIPFDHVNLFPPNASFST
-76 SLHAGST
+76 LHANT
-83 ADAHLTTILNSAGG
+83 ADAHLTEAINGTNGDQLTVIHTQTLNPE
-97 NSNSNN
+97 
-103 GISQLATVGQS
+103 QHLTH
-114 DQYLSRIHDKA
+114 IHDKA
-125 SSTTSSSTSTTGTS
+125 TSTASSTSTSGTT
-139 ETGSWVVTSDS
+139 ETGSWIVTSDS
-150 ATSSNNN
+150 ATGNGSSKSTLSNSNSNN
-157 SNNNGGTKTTLPNS
+157 SNGTNRSTIHQGVFSVSSTDGNS
-171 SNNNTGARHG
+171 KDR
-181 VLSTVDN
+181 V
-188 SMDKASVVRR
+188 SVVRR
-198 SYPATTSSTAPKRAS
+198 SYPASSTTPKRTS

-224 IVQSDDTAPLSSL
+224 IVQDDESASHSSL
-237 APPVMSFSPAF
+237 APPVVSLSPAF
-248 GGPSESVGAVMNR
+248 GDQSDPTEVVMIR
-261 PIDRDNSTTRDY
+261 PVDSRIVDHTRLSAGDNSTARDY

-283 SYDSDA
+283 SYDSDT
-289 RSIRSFSSGHHKG
+289 RSIRSFSSGHQKG

-310 RLRGEGVNKDY
+310 RLRGE
-321 WMADENAK
+321 E
-329 ECFGCSASFFVFR
+329 
-342 RKHHCRICGH
+342 
-352 IFCSKCAN
+352 
-360 KIIPGAKLGYEGY
+360 
-373 LRVCNYCLDIMQQ
+373 IMQQ
-386 YEQPE
+386 YEEPE
-391 NGPSDYTPGSSWPTP
+391 THPGDYISGSSWPTP
-406 IPPNIHGHFSQ
+406 IPPSIHGHFPQ
-417 QLPMSPSTNTNQQ
+417 QLPISPSINSTQT
-430 ADGTPLD
+430 DVTPLD

-463 IDGNIAPFRR
+463 IDGSTAPFRR

-496 EEDDDDGD
+496 EGDEDDGNE
-504 DLWPSN
+504 LWPSN

-519 LHGPHNDPSSDDDF
+519 LHGPHSDLSSDDDF

-541 TTPLRAPRAEDIRDM
+541 TPLRAPRAEDIRDM
-556 FAKDRSPIN
+556 FSKDRSPIN

-585 RGLLRPDGVESARS
+585 RGLLRSDGSDSARS
-599 PMDIRPSSPFLTS
+599 PMDIRPGSPFLSS
-612 GSQSLMHTNRHSRAA
+612 GTQSLMHTNRHSRAA
-627 SMVTSAVELNSA
+627 SMVTSAVELNNA

-652 TRFEIDSADG
+652 IRFEIDNADG
-662 WEDVIMKLVLKVSN
+662 WDDVIMKLVLKVSN
-676 SIQILGIMDVMQVV
+676 SIQILGGMDVMQVV
-690 KIKKIPGGTAQ
+690 KIKKIPGGSAQ

-766 VALSPHVVIVEK
+766 VALTPHIVIVEK

-793 AVAYNVKPEVT
+793 AVAYNVKPEVS

-817 SFDKLGKEPR
+817 SFDKLVKEPR

-885 VWVSYHLKLETSLM
+885 VWVSYNLKLETSLM
-899 SDQFAMTS
+899 NDQFAMTS
-907 AMRDSQ
+907 SMRESQ
-913 MADEEKVDISPDLD
+913 LADEERVDISTDPD

-932 EYLIPYKK
+932 ESLIPYKR

-968 KIEQSATPSS
+968 KIEHSATPSS

-984 AKITF
+984 TKITF
-989 ATSSATAIVTKST
+989 ATSNATAVTNKSA

-1024 KSKAWEDFLSTNIGP
+1024 KSKAWEDFLRTNIGP
-1039 PHIAPFA
+1039 PHIVPFA
-1046 YQNLTCLFSNVCTVT
+1046 YQNLTCLFSNVCSVT
-1061 KATCDGPII
+1061 KATCEGPII
-1070 RLIQYYVLDS
+1070 RLIQYYALDS

-1098 CPSSSCDRP
+1098 CTTPSCDRP

-1118 DAKVVVTIEQWDSL
+1118 DAKVVVMVEQWDSM
-1132 TALKKDSI
+1132 TTVKKDSI

-1151 ETPQVYISDDTKNYS
+1151 ETPQVYISEDTRNYS

-1188 HDINRNHVR
+1188 HDINRNHIR
-1197 YFGVDT
+1197 YFGLDT

-1226 CKPEFSARTKNQELD
+1226 CKPEFSVRTKNQDLD

-1259 NCIFDVVHPSKI
+1259 NCILDVVHPSKI

-1318 YEKAVGWNKTF
+1318 YEKAVVWNKTF

-1342 FRRRT
+1342 FRRSTT

-1354 DEKEFPVASDR
+1354 DEKEFPMASDR

-1373 DLPMTLDFEGN
+1373 DLPMTLDSDGN
-1384 IESPYEDSY
+1384 VESPYEDSY

-1408 LDIAKPKVEQGDVAA
+1408 LDVAKPKVEQGDVAA
-1423 LENAIQTATS
+1423 LESAIQTATS

-1438 FMEPKVTRRLSMN
+1438 FIEPKVTRRLSMN
-1451 LMQEFRPKLTQT
+1451 LMQEFRPKLTQA
-1463 LTSESIL
+1463 LTSDSIL
-1470 TVTDEDLNEKTKP
+1470 TIANEDSNDRVKQ
-1483 KESPMPPVIPRIP
+1483 KESPIVPVIPRIP
-1496 LPASRQTTR
+1496 LPVSSRQTTR

-1514 LPTFDPMSLMHPDR
+1514 LPTFDPMSLMQPER
-1528 KDMQNPRSGVAGS
+1528 KETQNPRSGVTGS
-1541 TGVVSILPV
+1541 TGIVSILPV
-1550 HSGQASPHGA
+1550 HSGPSSPHGA
-1560 MRNLGERMI
+1560 MRHLGDRMI
-1569 IPLARTPTSERPGAI
+1569 IPLARTPTGERPGSGSA
-1584 SSSPS
+1584 SPS

-1600 PRARRPSDMPS
+1600 PRSRRPSDMPL
-1611 SGSSSTTTSAV
+1611 SGSNSTTSSAM
-1622 STLAAHERGY
+1622 STMTAQEKGY
-1632 PSTNNLSSATSLSN
+1632 PSTNSLSSTSLSN
-1646 RRSLYLARAQGGGIP
+1646 RRSLYLARAQGGSGSIP
-1661 IPTTNPSS
+1661 IPSTNSS
-1669 SDPPGRHVIGNRHRA
+1669 SNDPPSRPIIGNRSRS
-1684 QTQPTAGPN
+1684 QTQPIPGPN
-1693 GNARG
+1693 GNTRG
-1698 RYVNPLS
+1698 RYINPLS

-1719 EVFSSVNEATKEESD
+1719 EVFASVKEATKEESD

-1749 QPRRGYTFS
+1749 QPSRGYTFS

-1766 EALGSEDPS
+1766 EALGSEDLS
-1775 TMEATASMRNTN
+1775 TMEATASMRNTGGATGGT
-1787 GAGGAGPGQ
+1787 GAGQVPN
-1796 GSGNGDDF
+1796 NGDDF
-1804 FIDPIMMMFLGDDDY
+1804 FVDPIMMMFLGDDDY
-1819 TEDQQQQHQQKQ
+1819 STEQQQQQQQKQ
-1831 QASSTTGGATTN
+1831 QALSTTGGATTN
-1843 ARNHNASSSTV
+1843 VRSHNTSSSSV
-1854 GSPPTKSSSVNMSV
+1854 GSPPIKSSSVNMSV

-1922 FEHVFHYSQIIV
+1922 FEHVFSYSQIIV
-1934 REDEPSSIIA
+1934 REDEPSSIVA
-1944 LTLSSPQYVDKLKGI
+1944 LTLSSPQYVEKLKGI

-1981 TATPAEEPGSYDSN
+1981 TATPAEEHATGSYDSTGN
-1995 GNSLMSSA
+1995 GLLSSSA
-2003 SATEGIYEDIQVF
+2003 SANEGIYEDIQVF

-2072 DTTGGK
+2072 DATGGK
-2078 SGSSFL
+2078 SGSAFL
-2084 KTRDDRFIMKQLSKI
+2084 KTRDDRFIMKQLSKV

-2105 KFAPHYFRYMQE
+2105 KFAPHYFKYMQE

-2142 LGRSMNMDVLIMENL
+2142 LGRSMNMDVLVMENL
-2157 FYDRKNLQVY
+2157 FYDRKNLQIY

-2236 IADDKKELLVGIVDF
+2236 IADDKQELLVGIVDF

-2276 VSPAQYKKRF
+2276 VSPAQYRKRF

-2300 WFGIETYFVDST
+2300 WFGIETFFAGSSI
-2312 VHRSI
+2312 HRSI
-2317 GRSQQYQLIKDTE
+2317 GRSQYYQSMKDSE
-2330 QEYDRQQQQ
+2330 REYEQQQQ
-2339 QQQQQ
+2339 RDW
-2344 KELGPEGYEQQKKQG
+2344 GADGYEQQKQG
-2359 QMQLHQHHQYSYEQ
+2359 QMQLHQHHQYSYELQ
-2373 QRQQANRQGKGPS
+2373 QVNRHGQGPS
-2386 RGGGPEISQQHAH
+2386 RGGLETQQQQHQQLAH
-2399 RHGDHTH
+2399 RHRDHIH
-2406 YHQHHQHHH
+2406 YHQHHHH
-2415 SRYSTSLLTD
+2415 SRHSTGLLIADEHDERGHSSQSSRSLLYTA
-2425 ERDGSGLSSRP
+2425 R
-2436 SSSIVN
+2436 